1 MTKKKLTYEERVLLQ
16 RYHDREVGEAE
27 VEALLS
33 GSDTARDFLEALEE
47 VAHATRAAELEA
59 WEASGAPDSEAIV
72 DQIDAATPLQDR
84 PLTELVGLLERF
96 HDLEATDL
104 EVQDVE
110 SLLETRADV
119 VEYLAGLDE
128 LHHGL
133 RASHEEMVADV
144 DFGGF
149 FAAISDRLEEDDA
162 IEQAPN
168 VVRFPGKSPETS
180 ERPAFDLENHRVM
193 LYRNYDQEAT
203 EAEAAQVA
211 AWAEIDPQ
219 VAETLGALEELT
231 FAVNVAVEVAQER
244 VDLSHLW
251 HDVETALGEE
261 TTPVISLERE
271 REKRGFFQHYR
282 REIFAAAVAALVTI
296 VGLNLVG
303 GPQQVVV
310 EKTVVIVESVETPSA
325 DTSVMVTGP
334 MRPASMEAGDDTQA
348 KEEEDETPTVIW
360 LIEPEESEDEP
371 TKPVGQP
378 I

>member
-1 MTKKKLTYEERVLLQ
+1 MTNQKLTYEERVLLQ
-16 RYHDREVGEAE
+16 RYHDREVEEAD
-27 VEALLS
+27 VEALLA
-33 GSDTARDFLEALEE
+33 GSAPAREFLAALEE
-47 VAHATRAAELEA
+47 VGHATRAAELEA

-72 DQIDAATPLQDR
+72 DQIDAASPLEER
-84 PLTELVGLLERF
+84 PLAELVGLLERF
-96 HDLEATDL
+96 HDLEATEL
-104 EVQDVE
+104 EIQDVE
-110 SLLETRADV
+110 ALLETREDV

-133 RASHEEMVADV
+133 KVSHEEMVADV
-144 DFGGF
+144 DFGSF
-149 FAAISDRLEEDDA
+149 FDAIAGRLDEDDA
-162 IEQAPN
+162 IDQAPN
-168 VVRFPGKSPETS
+168 VVRFPGKKPETS

-203 EAEAAQVA
+203 EEEAAQVA

-219 VAETLGALEELT
+219 VAQTLGALEELT
-231 FAVNVAVEVAQER
+231 FAVNVAVETAQER

-251 HDVETALGEE
+251 HDVEAALGEE
-261 TTPVISLERE
+261 DTPVISLDQE
-271 REKRGFFQHYR
+271 REKRGVIYKYR
-282 REIFAAAVAALVTI
+282 REFFAAAVAALVTI
-296 VGLNLVG
+296 VGLNFVN

-334 MRPASMEAGDDTQA
+334 MQPASMETGGDEDA
-348 KEEEDETPTVIW
+348 SSKEEDETPTVIW
-360 LIEPEESEDEP
+360 LIEPEEDEP